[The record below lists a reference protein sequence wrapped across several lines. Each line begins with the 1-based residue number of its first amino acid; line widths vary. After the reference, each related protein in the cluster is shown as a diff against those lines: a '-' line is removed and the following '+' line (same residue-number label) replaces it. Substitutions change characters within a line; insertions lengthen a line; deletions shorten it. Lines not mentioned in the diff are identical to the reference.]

1 MQMLRLLLPLLAL
14 AAGIAIGALNPQPVR
29 LDLGIVVLHS
39 TLGLVLLATLLL
51 GVLAGGVLLLVSTV
65 LPLQRRLR
73 AVDREV
79 QAPPVEGR

>member
-1 MQMLRLLLPLLAL
+1 MNMLRLLLPLLAI

-29 LDLGIVVLHS
+29 LHLGVVVLHS

-65 LPLQRRLR
+65 RPLQRRLR
-73 AVDREV
+73 RVDREMRV
-79 QAPPVEGR
+79 PPLEGR

>member
-1 MQMLRLLLPLLAL
+1 MHAFRLLIPLLAI

-39 TLGLVLLATLLL
+39 TLGLLLLATLLI
-51 GVLAGGVLLLVSTV
+51 GVLAGGALLLVSTV

-73 AVDREV
+73 AVDREL

>member
-1 MQMLRLLLPLLAL
+1 MHVLRLLLPLLAI

-51 GVLAGGVLLLVSTV
+51 GVLAGGALLLVSTV

-73 AVDREV
+73 TVDREV
-79 QAPPVEGR
+79 QVPPVEGR